1 MNPPLD
7 RSYRERAIPAA
18 SARYWSWL
26 FAAPG
31 ARDAL
36 LGIYALGAE
45 WRALADPSTEGQIA
59 ATKLAW
65 WREEVGRLAAGAPVH
80 PVSRF
85 LCALPRAQRTDFT
98 PFAAAVAAA
107 QAEIGGVPLE
117 HGRDLESHADALLGG
132 PLRVAAALSEPP
144 AAAPDDPA
152 ESAGAARTQGLAAS
166 TRALAAGLYLSRALR
181 EYRRA
186 AHHGRTAF
194 AVDELLAAG
203 IETTDLAA
211 PRPPERLQAHLE
223 VLQSRAEAY
232 YRRAAQLLPAPA
244 RAPQRGLLVLAEVG
258 RRRVARPGGPEAPPP
273 RLEVFW
279 AWRAARR
286 ATQSSPPN
294 PE

>member
-1 MNPPLD
+1 MSAPLD
-7 RSYRERAIPAA
+7 QSYRERAIPPG

-26 FAAPG
+26 FAPPP

-65 WREEVGRLAAGAPVH
+65 WQEEVWRLAAGAPVH
-80 PVSRF
+80 PVTRF
-85 LCALPRAQRTDFT
+85 LCALPGAERADFT
-98 PFAAAVAAA
+98 PLAAAVAAA
-107 QAEIGGVPLE
+107 QAEIIGVPLE

-132 PLRVAAALSEPP
+132 PLRIAAALGAP
-144 AAAPDDPA
+144 AGATAAGA
-152 ESAGAARTQGLAAS
+152 SESALVAC

-203 IETTDLAA
+203 IETADLAA
-211 PRPPERLQAHLE
+211 EHPPPGLQAHQQELRT
-223 VLQSRAEAY
+223 RAEGY
-232 YRRAAQLLPAPA
+232 YRRAAQLLPAPV
-244 RAPQRGLLVLAEVG
+244 RAPQRALLVLAEVG
-258 RRRVARPGGPEAPPP
+258 RRRITRAGGPAAPPP

-286 ATQSSPPN
+286 ATQSSWSN